1 MTFVMT
7 YKEEPMPSRGLRSFC
22 VYATALCV
30 VLSGGVLRAEDE
42 APAEKINGPAIDAA
56 SLSIE
61 KAIDLVLRN
70 NLTLKSARY
79 DVIMSD
85 TNALKFDKK
94 FATTLNLEGGYA
106 YQHIPK
112 SSTTRFSGT
121 RQEQSDIGA
130 SISKLFSSGT
140 TLTAGVK
147 EVFFDTN
154 DQGFSGFTT
163 PDPAYHK
170 PALFVSIQQE
180 LLRNAFGW
188 SDRKQKEI
196 LNNATTM
203 QRLAIVN
210 ILSSLVVGAL
220 VDYWNVTVQRSAM
233 ENARLELESDRTVRN
248 IIARNVQYGLAE
260 GYTLNQFN
268 MLVAAAETKL
278 ENATQRHRDAVRK
291 LLRTLNMPPET
302 QIKGVTELTDTLSVS
317 DADEGVRAAYAKRV
331 DYRNAQ
337 MQLENARLD
346 LRIQRNFAMPSVT
359 LGASLSTL
367 GQDESFPPAFRE
379 ASSYMY
385 PSYQVRL
392 KLSYPLD
399 DTELKANVR
408 NAEFRLKQAEIG
420 LESLKLEVRD
430 DVLTRYDGVKL
441 QHSILMKARTARSE
455 SELYYQKA
463 LARFR
468 QGRVGALE
476 IKTALDAMVQTR
488 QAALEALVYYNV
500 ALLQYDLA
508 KNEIFER
515 YNVDVEK
522 YIRDIKE

>member
-1 MTFVMT
+1 MLSKGFRT
-7 YKEEPMPSRGLRSFC
+7 FC
-22 VYATALCV
+22 VHVTALCV
-30 VLSGGVLRAEDE
+30 FLSGGVLRAEDE
-42 APAEKINGPAIDAA
+42 LPAEKMNGPAIDAS

-61 KAIDLVLRN
+61 KAIDLVLKN
-70 NLTLKSARY
+70 NLTLKSAKY

-94 FATTLNLEGGYA
+94 FATTFNLEGGYM
-106 YQHIPK
+106 YQHVPK
-112 SSTTRFSGT
+112 SSTTNFSGT
-121 RQEQSDIGA
+121 RQEQTDIGA
-130 SISKLFSSGT
+130 SISKLFSTGT
-140 TLTAGVK
+140 TLSAGVK
-147 EVFFDTN
+147 EVFFDAN
-154 DQGFSGFTT
+154 DKGISGFST

-188 SDRKQKEI
+188 SDRAQREI
-196 LNNATTM
+196 LNNTTNM

-220 VDYWNVTVQRSAM
+220 VDYWNVTVQRSAV
-233 ENARLELESDRTVRN
+233 ENAKLELESNRTVRN
-248 IIARNVQYGLAE
+248 IIARNAQYGLAE

-268 MLVAAAETKL
+268 MLVASAETKL
-278 ENATQRHRDAVRK
+278 ENASQRHRDAVRK

-302 QIKGVTELTDTLSVS
+302 QIKGVTELTDKLSIS
-317 DADEGVRAAYAKRV
+317 DTDDGVKAAYTKRV

-337 MQLENARLD
+337 KQLENARLD
-346 LRIQRNFAMPSVT
+346 LKVQRNFAMPSVT

-385 PSYQVRL
+385 PAWQVRL

-399 DTELKANVR
+399 DSDLRTNVR
-408 NAEFRLKQAEIG
+408 NAEFRLRQAEIG
-420 LESLKLEVRD
+420 VESLKLEVRD
-430 DVLTRYDGVKL
+430 DVLSRYEGVKL
-441 QHSILMKARTARSE
+441 QHVILTKARTARNE
-455 SELYYQKA
+455 SEQYYQKA

-468 QGRVGALE
+468 QGRVGALD
-476 IKTALDAMVQTR
+476 IKVALDAMVQSR

-500 ALLQYDLA
+500 SLLQYDLA